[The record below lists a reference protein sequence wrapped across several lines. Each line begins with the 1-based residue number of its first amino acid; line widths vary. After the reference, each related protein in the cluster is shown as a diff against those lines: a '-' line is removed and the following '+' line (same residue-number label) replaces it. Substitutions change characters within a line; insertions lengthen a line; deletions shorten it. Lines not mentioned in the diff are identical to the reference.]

1 VALQGKGRIGRR
13 SDGKCFLYLPKS
25 VVEDSAFPFDAYSS
39 VDVTVLIDADGERI
53 LVLPLNKAQRPRRKR
68 GAERSR

>member
-1 VALQGKGRIGRR
+1 
-13 SDGKCFLYLPKS
+13 
-25 VVEDSAFPFDAYSS
+25 VEDSAFPFDAHSS

>member
-13 SDGKCFLYLPKS
+13 RDGKCFLYLPKS
-25 VVEDSAFPFDAYSS
+25 VVEDSAFPFDAHSS